1 MCSRFEFLPPNKH
14 NISSPQKGSSI
25 YQLTCPYFP
34 VTVRKNT
41 TVVATDAMS
50 IILFHVTFPSF
61 NIQANWW
68 CFEHI
73 NEGAVSH
80 SLLTYHPLKA
90 GHADD
95 LLSACYNLPKQLML
109 NACVTFTSLALT
121 LIMLLPLLLWI
132 SLIKK
137 WVLGNS
143 EFQI

>member
-1 MCSRFEFLPPNKH
+1 MISFEIVCVQDLNSYRQIKH
-14 NISSPQKGSSI
+14 NISSPQKVSSI

-41 TVVATDAMS
+41 TVVATYAMS

-109 NACVTFTSLALT
+109 NACVTFTSPALT
-121 LIMLLPLLLWI
+121 LIMLLALLLWI
-132 SLIKK
+132 SLIKM
-137 WVLGNS
+137 WV
-143 EFQI
+143 